1 MKTAIAAAGAL
12 LALAV
17 VNPAA
22 AQSRAEVGM
31 LECNVSG
38 GVGFIF
44 GSTRSMG
51 CTFNMRNRAPE
62 FYTGKINRY
71 GVDIGFTGSAVLI
84 WQVLASTSQLGPHAL
99 AGKYVGVGADAS
111 LGAGL
116 GANALIG
123 GSNRTVALQPIQ
135 VEAKTGINIAA
146 GIAEIELVPAQ

>member
-1 MKTAIAAAGAL
+1 MRIAIAAAAL
-12 LALAV
+12 LTLAAV
-17 VNPAA
+17 GPAA
-22 AQSRAEVGM
+22 AQSRTEAGT

-38 GVGFIF
+38 GVGFIL

-51 CTFNMRNRAPE
+51 CTFNSRTRPPE
-62 FYTGKINRY
+62 YYTGTVNRF
-71 GVDIGFTGSAVLI
+71 GIDIGFTGSAVLI

-99 AGKYVGVGADAS
+99 AGKYIGVGADAS

-135 VEAKTGINIAA
+135 VETKTGVNIAA
-146 GIAEIELVPAQ
+146 GIAEISLVPAQ

>member
-1 MKTAIAAAGAL
+1 MKTAIAAATL
-12 LALAV
+12 LVLVAA
-17 VNPAA
+17 PAA
-22 AQSRAEVGM
+22 AQSRTEAGT

-51 CTFNMRNRAPE
+51 CTFNSRSRPPE
-62 FYTGKINRY
+62 FYTGTINRY
-71 GVDIGFTGSAVLI
+71 GVDIGFTGSAVLV
-84 WQVLASTSQLGPHAL
+84 WQVLASTSQLGQHAL

-135 VEAKTGINIAA
+135 VEAKTGVNIAA
-146 GIAEIELVPAQ
+146 GVAEITLVPSQ

>member
-1 MKTAIAAAGAL
+1 MKTAFAAGAL
-12 LALAV
+12 LVLLAAG
-17 VNPAA
+17 PAA
-22 AQSRAEVGM
+22 AQSRTEAGT
-31 LECNVSG
+31 LDCNVSG

-51 CTFNMRNRAPE
+51 CTFSSRTRPPE
-62 FYTGKINRY
+62 FYTGTINRY
-71 GVDIGFTGSAVLI
+71 GVDIGFTGSAVLV
-84 WQVLASTSQLGPHAL
+84 WQVLASTSQLGPYAL

-135 VEAKTGINIAA
+135 VEAKTGVNIAA
-146 GIAEIELVPAQ
+146 GVAEITLTPAQ